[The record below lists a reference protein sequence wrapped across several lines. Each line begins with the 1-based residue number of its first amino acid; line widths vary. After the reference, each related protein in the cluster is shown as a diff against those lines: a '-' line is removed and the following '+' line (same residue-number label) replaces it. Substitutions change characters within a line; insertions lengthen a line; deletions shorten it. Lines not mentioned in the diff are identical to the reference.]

1 MSKKNDSGNNI
12 APNLKK
18 LPLTEYFKSL
28 PKAQRS
34 TIIISSPKEDTIAM
48 IAEATR
54 RHKHTVRCWM
64 MGYSQPGSLV
74 EKEIVAEILQ
84 SDVATLFPERKEA

>member
-1 MSKKNDSGNNI
+1 MSKKNGSDNNI
-12 APNLKK
+12 VPNLKK

-34 TIIISSPKEDTIAM
+34 TIIISSPKEDIITT
-48 IAEATR
+48 IAEATK

-64 MGYSQPGSLV
+64 MGYSQPGSMI
-74 EKEIVAEILQ
+74 EKSIVAEILH
-84 SDVATLFPERKEA
+84 SDVETLFPERKEA

>member
-34 TIIISSPKEDTIAM
+34 TVIISSPKEDTIAM
-48 IAEATR
+48 IAKATK